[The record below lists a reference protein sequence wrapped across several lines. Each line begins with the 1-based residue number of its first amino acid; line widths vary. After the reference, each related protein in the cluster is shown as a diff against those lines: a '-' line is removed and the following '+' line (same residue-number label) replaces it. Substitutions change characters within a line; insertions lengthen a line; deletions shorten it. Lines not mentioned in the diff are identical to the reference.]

1 MTETIREHF
10 NVRDECF
17 GNIDERRRDTPSR
30 QQGFVAAL
38 AEDAGQREAA
48 VLAEEP
54 FALAAARHRAR
65 TGRKWPLFSLSHRL
79 DHAAQCAV
87 AQKDGVEECGAGMD
101 EGEDDEDGFAE
112 RMDLAKVPDVEI
124 G

>member
-1 MTETIREHF
+1 MSAGGTRRHGS
-10 NVRDECF
+10 R
-17 GNIDERRRDTPSR
+17 GLWPLWQRMRGSERRRFWRRS
-30 QQGFVAAL
+30 L
-38 AEDAGQREAA
+38 
-48 VLAEEP
+48 L
-54 FALAAARHRAR
+54 HRLQPA
-65 TGRKWPLFSLSHRL
+65 TGRGQGGNAPLFSLSHRL